1 MKTSLLRSALSVMM
15 MSMIAACADKTETPK
30 EQSVA
35 ETAELERQTEK
46 ASDHDDKHQEESDDH
61 SKEKASSEIRSA
73 EAHIHGDAE
82 LAVVV
87 DADVVTI
94 ELETPL
100 YNLLG
105 FEHHPETAA
114 QKTKV
119 EMAEGQLQKGEAL
132 FVFNAEAKCNLMS
145 ESKAV
150 HLFDEDHEEHDDHEE
165 HHDDHEEHDDEEHDD
180 DEHHDDEYHDEDES
194 SHKDALLQYQ
204 YRCAAPSS
212 LENVSVNLF
221 EFFEDMSDIDVTY
234 LGPSTQK
241 QVSLTRKNTQMDL
254 SR

>member
-1 MKTSLLRSALSVMM
+1 MM
-15 MSMIAACADKTETPK
+15 VTIIAACTDKAEAPK
-30 EQSVA
+30 QKSVA

-46 ASDHDDKHQEESDDH
+46 TSHHDDKHHEKSDTH
-61 SKEKASSEIRSA
+61 SEEKASSETRSA

-105 FEHHPETAA
+105 FEHHPKTAA
-114 QKTKV
+114 QKAKV
-119 EMAEGQLQKGEAL
+119 EMAEDQLQKGEAL
-132 FVFNAEAKCNLMS
+132 FVFNANAKCNLIS

-150 HLFDEDHEEHDDHEE
+150 HLFDEDH
-165 HHDDHEEHDDEEHDD
+165 HDDEHDEHDD
-180 DEHHDDEYHDEDES
+180 DEHHDEHLDEQED
-194 SHKDALLQYQ
+194 SHKDVLLQYQ
-204 YRCAAPSS
+204 YRCTKPSS
-212 LENVSVNLF
+212 LENVSINLF

-254 SR
+254 SQ

>member
-1 MKTSLLRSALSVMM
+1 MKTILLRSALSVMM
-15 MSMIAACADKTETPK
+15 MSMIAACADKTEAPVKTSAPDK
-30 EQSVA
+30 A
-35 ETAELERQTEK
+35 EATRHTDNVSK
-46 ASDHDDKHQEESDDH
+46 HDDHHEDADTH
-61 SKEKASSEIRSA
+61 SEAASSVTRSA
-73 EAHIHGDAE
+73 NAHSHGDAE
-82 LAVVV
+82 LAIVLEGAMITV
-87 DADVVTI
+87 

-114 QKTKV
+114 QKAKV
-119 EMAEGQLQKGEAL
+119 EMAEDQLQKGEAL
-132 FVFNAEAKCNLMS
+132 FVFNANAKCNLIS

-150 HLFDEDHEEHDDHEE
+150 HLFDEDH
-165 HHDDHEEHDDEEHDD
+165 HDDEHDEHDEHDD
-180 DEHHDDEYHDEDES
+180 DEQED
-194 SHKDALLQYQ
+194 SHKDVLLQYQ
-204 YRCAAPSS
+204 YRCTKPSS

-254 SR
+254 SQ

>member
-1 MKTSLLRSALSVMM
+1 MM
-15 MSMIAACADKTETPK
+15 VTIIAACTDKAEAPK
-30 EQSVA
+30 QKSVA

-46 ASDHDDKHQEESDDH
+46 TSHHDDKHHEESDTH
-61 SKEKASSEIRSA
+61 SEEKASSETRSA

-105 FEHHPETAA
+105 FEHHPKTAA
-114 QKTKV
+114 QKAKV
-119 EMAEGQLQKGEAL
+119 EMAEGQLQRGEEL
-132 FVFNAEAKCNLMS
+132 FVFNAEAKCNLISDSMTL
-145 ESKAV
+145 E
-150 HLFDEDHEEHDDHEE
+150 LFDEEHEDDE
-165 HHDDHEEHDDEEHDD
+165 HHDEHDEHDEHDD
-180 DEHHDDEYHDEDES
+180 DEHHDEQED
-194 SHKDALLQYQ
+194 SHKDVLLQYQ
-204 YRCAAPSS
+204 YRCTKPSS

-254 SR
+254 SQ

>member
-1 MKTSLLRSALSVMM
+1 MKTILLRSALSVMM
-15 MSMIAACADKTETPK
+15 MSMIAACADKTEAPVKTSAPDK
-30 EQSVA
+30 A
-35 ETAELERQTEK
+35 EATRHTDNVSK
-46 ASDHDDKHQEESDDH
+46 HDDHHEDADTH
-61 SKEKASSEIRSA
+61 SEAASSVTRSA
-73 EAHIHGDAE
+73 NAHSHGDAE
-82 LAVVV
+82 LAIVLEGAMITV
-87 DADVVTI
+87 

-114 QKTKV
+114 QKAKV
-119 EMAEGQLQKGEAL
+119 EMAEDQLQKGEAL
-132 FVFNAEAKCNLMS
+132 FVFNANAKCNLIS

-150 HLFDEDHEEHDDHEE
+150 HLFDEDH
-165 HHDDHEEHDDEEHDD
+165 HDDEHDEHDD
-180 DEHHDDEYHDEDES
+180 DEHHDEHLDEQED
-194 SHKDALLQYQ
+194 SHKDVLLQYQ
-204 YRCAAPSS
+204 YRCTKPSS

-254 SR
+254 SQ

>member
-1 MKTSLLRSALSVMM
+1 MDGMKTILLSTTLSVMM
-15 MSMIAACADKTETPK
+15 AAVMAGCADKTEAPVKTSAPDK
-30 EQSVA
+30 A
-35 ETAELERQTEK
+35 EATRHTDNVSK
-46 ASDHDDKHQEESDDH
+46 HDDHHEDADTH
-61 SKEKASSEIRSA
+61 SEAASSEIRSA

-105 FEHHPETAA
+105 FEHHPKTAA
-114 QKTKV
+114 QKAKV
-119 EMAEGQLQKGEAL
+119 EMAEGQLQKGEEL
-132 FVFNAEAKCNLMS
+132 FVFNAEAKCNLISDSMTL
-145 ESKAV
+145 E
-150 HLFDEDHEEHDDHEE
+150 LFDEEHEDDEHD
-165 HHDDHEEHDDEEHDD
+165 EHDEHDD
-180 DEHHDDEYHDEDES
+180 DEHHDEQED
-194 SHKDALLQYQ
+194 SHKDVLLQYQ
-204 YRCAAPSS
+204 YRCTKPSS

-241 QVSLTRKNTQMDL
+241 HVNMTRKNMQMDL
-254 SR
+254 SQ

>member
-1 MKTSLLRSALSVMM
+1 MKTILLNTTLSFMM
-15 MSMIAACADKTETPK
+15 VTIIAACTDKAEAPK
-30 EQSVA
+30 QKSVA

-46 ASDHDDKHQEESDDH
+46 ASDHDDHHEDADTH
-61 SKEKASSEIRSA
+61 SEAASSVTRSA
-73 EAHIHGDAE
+73 NAHSHGDAE
-82 LAVVV
+82 LAIVLEGAMITV
-87 DADVVTI
+87 

-114 QKTKV
+114 QKAKV
-119 EMAEGQLQKGEAL
+119 EMAEDQLQKGEAL
-132 FVFNAEAKCNLMS
+132 FVFNANAKCNLIS

-150 HLFDEDHEEHDDHEE
+150 HLFDEDHHDDEHDEHDEHE
-165 HHDDHEEHDDEEHDD
+165 HHDEQ
-180 DEHHDDEYHDEDES
+180 ED
-194 SHKDALLQYQ
+194 SHKDVLLQYQ
-204 YRCAAPSS
+204 YRCTKPSS

-254 SR
+254 SQ

>member
-1 MKTSLLRSALSVMM
+1 MKTILLRSALSVMM
-15 MSMIAACADKTETPK
+15 MSMFAACADKTEAPVKTSAPDK
-30 EQSVA
+30 VEATRHTDNVS
-35 ETAELERQTEK
+35 K
-46 ASDHDDKHQEESDDH
+46 HDDHHEDADTH
-61 SKEKASSEIRSA
+61 SEAASSVTRSA
-73 EAHIHGDAE
+73 NAHSHGDAE
-82 LAVVV
+82 LAIVLEGAMITV
-87 DADVVTI
+87 

-114 QKTKV
+114 QKAKV
-119 EMAEGQLQKGEAL
+119 EMTEDQLQKGEAL
-132 FVFNAEAKCNLMS
+132 FVFNANAKCNLIS

-150 HLFDEDHEEHDDHEE
+150 HLFDEDH
-165 HHDDHEEHDDEEHDD
+165 HDDEH
-180 DEHHDDEYHDEDES
+180 HDEDES
-194 SHKDALLQYQ
+194 SHKDILLQYH
-204 YRCAAPSS
+204 YRCVAPSS

-254 SR
+254 SQ